1 MFHYASKMAD
11 HAEKSA
17 NASCIPDELRQNSE
31 VRLMLIKHAK
41 KKRYAKNIEG
51 GESDTDS

>member
-1 MFHYASKMAD
+1 MAD